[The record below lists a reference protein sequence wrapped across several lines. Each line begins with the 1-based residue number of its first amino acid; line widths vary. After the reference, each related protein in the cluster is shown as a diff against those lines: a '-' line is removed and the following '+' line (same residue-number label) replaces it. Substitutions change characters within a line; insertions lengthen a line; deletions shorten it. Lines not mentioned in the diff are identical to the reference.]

1 MLEMKLHIIT
11 PEHVV
16 FEGEVDAV
24 TVPGKAGEFQ
34 MLNNHAPI
42 VSSLDKGT
50 IKIKLHSKNHID
62 FDNVSG
68 KLTKSP
74 ANEFVYLFD
83 VNGGVVEM
91 SNNVVT
97 ILAN

>member
-1 MLEMKLHIIT
+1 MKLHIIT
-11 PEHVV
+11 PQHVI

-24 TVPGKAGEFQ
+24 TVPGRDGEFQ
-34 MLNNHAPI
+34 MLNNHAAI

-50 IKIKLHSKNHID
+50 IKIKLHSKTVAD

-68 KLTKSP
+68 KLEKVP
-74 ANEFVYLFD
+74 GNELVYHFD
-83 VNGGVVEM
+83 VTGGVVEM
-91 SNNVVT
+91 NNNVVT

>member
-1 MLEMKLHIIT
+1 MKLHIIT
-11 PEHVV
+11 PQQVI
-16 FEGEVDAV
+16 FDGEVDSV
-24 TVPGKAGEFQ
+24 SVPGKNGTFQ

-50 IKIKLHSKNHID
+50 IKIKIHSKTNFD
-62 FDNVSG
+62 FENVSG
-68 KLTKSP
+68 HLVQSP
-74 ANEFVYLFD
+74 ADQMVYLFD
-83 VNGGVVEM
+83 VSGGVIEM

>member
-1 MLEMKLHIIT
+1 MQLHIIT

-16 FEGEVDAV
+16 FEGDVDSV
-24 TVPGKAGEFQ
+24 TVPGKDGEFQ

-50 IKIKLHSKNHID
+50 IKIKVHSKTFVD
-62 FDNVSG
+62 FENVSG
-68 KLTKSP
+68 KLKQSP
-74 ANEFVYLFD
+74 ANELVYLLD
-83 VNGGVVEM
+83 VSGGVVEM
-91 SNNVVT
+91 SNNIVT

>member
-1 MLEMKLHIIT
+1 MKLHIIT
-11 PEHVV
+11 PQHVI

-24 TVPGKAGEFQ
+24 TVPGKDGEFQ
-34 MLNNHAPI
+34 MLNNHAAI

-50 IKIKLHSKNHID
+50 IKIKLHSKTVAD

-68 KLTKSP
+68 KLQKAP
-74 ANEFVYLFD
+74 GNEMVYLFD
-83 VNGGVVEM
+83 VTGGVVEM

>member
-1 MLEMKLHIIT
+1 MKLHIIT
-11 PEHVV
+11 PQQII

-24 TVPGKAGEFQ
+24 TVPGKDGEFQ
-34 MLNNHAPI
+34 MLNNHAAI

-50 IKIKLHSKNHID
+50 IKIKLHSKTVAD

-68 KLTKSP
+68 KLLKAP
-74 ANEFVYLFD
+74 GNELVYLFD
-83 VNGGVVEM
+83 VTGGVVEM
-91 SNNVVT
+91 SYNVVT

>member
-1 MLEMKLHIIT
+1 MKLHIIT
-11 PEHVV
+11 PQQVI

-24 TVPGKAGEFQ
+24 TVPGKSGEFQ

-50 IKIKLHSKNHID
+50 IKIKLHSKSNVN
-62 FDNVSG
+62 FDNLTG

-74 ANEFVYLFD
+74 TNEMLYLFD
-83 VNGGVVEM
+83 VTGGVVEM

>member
-1 MLEMKLHIIT
+1 MKLHIIT
-11 PEHVV
+11 PQHVI

-24 TVPGKAGEFQ
+24 TVPGRDGEFQ
-34 MLNNHAPI
+34 MLNNHAAI

-50 IKIKLHSKNHID
+50 VKIKLHSKSHVD

-68 KLTKSP
+68 KLTQSP
-74 ANEFVYLFD
+74 ANEFIYLFD

-97 ILAN
+97 ILAS

>member
-1 MLEMKLHIIT
+1 MQLHIIT
-11 PEHVV
+11 PEHIV
-16 FEGEVDAV
+16 FEGDVDSV
-24 TVPGKAGEFQ
+24 TVPGKDGTFQ

-50 IKIKLHSKNHID
+50 IKIKVHSKTFVD
-62 FDNVSG
+62 FENVSG
-68 KLTKSP
+68 KLKKSP
-74 ANEFVYLFD
+74 ANELVYHLD

>member
-1 MLEMKLHIIT
+1 MKLNIIT
-11 PEHVV
+11 PQHVI
-16 FEGEVDAV
+16 FDGEVDSV
-24 TVPGKAGEFQ
+24 TVPGKDGEFQ
-34 MLNNHAPI
+34 LLNNHAAI

-50 IKIKLHSKNHID
+50 VKIKLHSKSTVD

-68 KLTKSP
+68 KLTQSP

-97 ILAN
+97 ILAS

>member
-1 MLEMKLHIIT
+1 MI
-11 PEHVV
+11 
-16 FEGEVDAV
+16 FEGEVDSV
-24 TVPGKAGEFQ
+24 SVPGKDGEFQ
-34 MLNNHAPI
+34 MLNNHAAI

-50 IKIKLHSKNHID
+50 IKIKLHSKTVAD

-68 KLTKSP
+68 KLVKAP
-74 ANEFVYLFD
+74 GNELVYLFD
-83 VNGGVVEM
+83 VTGGVVEM

>member
-1 MLEMKLHIIT
+1 MKLHIIT

-16 FEGEVDAV
+16 FEGEVDSV
-24 TVPGKAGEFQ
+24 SVPGKDGSFQ
-34 MLNNHAPI
+34 MLENHAPI

-50 IKIKLHSKNHID
+50 IKIKLHSKTKAD
-62 FDNVSG
+62 FDNISG
-68 KLTKSP
+68 KLEKVP
-74 ANEFVYLFD
+74 GNELVYLFE
-83 VNGGVVEM
+83 VTGGVVEM

>member
-1 MLEMKLHIIT
+1 MKLHIIT
-11 PEHVV
+11 PQHVI

-24 TVPGKAGEFQ
+24 TVPGKDGEFQ
-34 MLNNHAPI
+34 MLNNHAAI

-50 IKIKLHSKNHID
+50 IKIKLHSKTVAD

-68 KLTKSP
+68 KLQKAP
-74 ANEFVYLFD
+74 GNELVYLFD
-83 VNGGVVEM
+83 ITGGVVEM

>member
-1 MLEMKLHIIT
+1 MKLHIIT
-11 PEHVV
+11 PQHVI
-16 FEGEVDAV
+16 FEGDVDAV
-24 TVPGKAGEFQ
+24 TVPGKMGEFQ

-50 IKIKLHSKNHID
+50 IKIKTHSKSFDD
-62 FDNVSG
+62 FKNVSG
-68 KLTKSP
+68 QLVQSP
-74 ANEFVYLFD
+74 ANELVYLVE

>member
-1 MLEMKLHIIT
+1 MKLHIIT
-11 PEHVV
+11 PQNVI
-16 FEGEVDAV
+16 FEGEVDSV
-24 TVPGKAGEFQ
+24 SVPGKRGEFQ

-50 IKIKLHSKNHID
+50 IKIRIHSKTNFD
-62 FDNVSG
+62 FENLSG
-68 KLTKSP
+68 HLKQSP
-74 ANEFVYLFD
+74 ADQLVYLFD

>member
-1 MLEMKLHIIT
+1 MQLHIIT
-11 PEHVV
+11 PEHIV
-16 FEGEVDAV
+16 FEGDVDSV
-24 TVPGKAGEFQ
+24 TVPGKDGEFQ

-50 IKIKLHSKNHID
+50 IKIKIHSKTFTD
-62 FDNVSG
+62 FENVSG
-68 KLTKSP
+68 KLKQSP
-74 ANEFVYLFD
+74 ANELVYLLD

-91 SNNVVT
+91 SNNIVT

>member
-1 MLEMKLHIIT
+1 MKLHIIT
-11 PEHVV
+11 PQHVI
-16 FEGEVDAV
+16 FEGEVDSV
-24 TVPGKAGEFQ
+24 SVPGKDGEFQ

-50 IKIKLHSKNHID
+50 IKIKLHSKTVAD

-68 KLTKSP
+68 KLEK
-74 ANEFVYLFD
+74 ALGNELVYLFE
-83 VNGGVVEM
+83 VSGGVVEM

>member
-1 MLEMKLHIIT
+1 MKLHIIT
-11 PEHVV
+11 PQHVI

-24 TVPGKAGEFQ
+24 TVPGKDGEFQ
-34 MLNNHAPI
+34 MLNNHAAI
-42 VSSLDKGT
+42 VSSLNKGT
-50 IKIKLHSKNHID
+50 IKIKLHSKTVAD

-68 KLTKSP
+68 KLQKAP
-74 ANEFVYLFD
+74 GNELVYLFD
-83 VNGGVVEM
+83 VTGGVVEM

>member
-1 MLEMKLHIIT
+1 MKLHIIT
-11 PEHVV
+11 PQHVI

-24 TVPGKAGEFQ
+24 TVPGKDGEFQ
-34 MLNNHAPI
+34 MLNNHAAI

-50 IKIKLHSKNHID
+50 IKIKLHSKTVAD

-68 KLTKSP
+68 KLQKAP
-74 ANEFVYLFD
+74 GNELVYMFD
-83 VNGGVVEM
+83 VTGGVVEM